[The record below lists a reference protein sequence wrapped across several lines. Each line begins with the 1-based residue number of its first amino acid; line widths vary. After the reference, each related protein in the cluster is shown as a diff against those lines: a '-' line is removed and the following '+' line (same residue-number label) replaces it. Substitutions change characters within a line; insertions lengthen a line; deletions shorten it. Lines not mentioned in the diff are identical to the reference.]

1 MAPIALEI
9 TIHRFYS
16 PAAVALTCRALLEET
31 APALWRVLFCRVMSA
46 AFFSRPI
53 R

>member
-16 PAAVALTCRALLEET
+16 PAAVALTCRALFEGQRPLCGEYY
-31 APALWRVLFCRVMSA
+31 SA
-46 AFFSRPI
+46 A
-53 R
+53 